1 MGPSPRS
8 TPLNGSERKLRQF
21 DVLAARPG
29 RGRGRVPAAAGIG
42 QPVFVTGGRDAV
54 RWRSV
59 DRDDYRRASLANW
72 ETMAAGWERRRVDIE
87 RVSTPVQEW
96 LVRELAPQRGE
107 TILELAAGPGD
118 TGFAAAALLGDSG
131 RLISTDFS
139 SEMTEVARRR
149 GDDLGLRNVQYR
161 TMDAER
167 LELEDDSV
175 DGIICRFGFML
186 MADPAAALAESRRVL
201 RTGGRLVLAVWR
213 GPEQNPWVSVAGRI
227 LVGRGLM
234 PPNEPGAPGMFTMA
248 TDERVESLLETAGFT
263 NVRID
268 DVPVQFVYADIG
280 EYVAS
285 ARDTGGAFSTAF
297 GHASEEDREAIT
309 QELATAFASFAVD
322 GGYTLPGLALAALA
336 R

>member
-1 MGPSPRS
+1 M
-8 TPLNGSERKLRQF
+8 SE
-21 DVLAARPG
+21 
-29 RGRGRVPAAAGIG
+29 
-42 QPVFVTGGRDAV
+42 
-54 RWRSV
+54 
-59 DRDDYRRASLANW
+59 
-72 ETMAAGWERRRVDIE
+72 
-87 RVSTPVQEW
+87 
-96 LVRELAPQRGE
+96 
-107 TILELAAGPGD
+107 
-118 TGFAAAALLGDSG
+118 
-131 RLISTDFS
+131 
-139 SEMTEVARRR
+139 
-149 GDDLGLRNVQYR
+149 YR

-263 NVRID
+263 SVRID

-297 GHASEEDREAIT
+297 GQASEEDREAIT
-309 QELATAFASFAVD
+309 QELATSFASFAVD
-322 GGYTLPGLALAALA
+322 GGYALPGLALVALA